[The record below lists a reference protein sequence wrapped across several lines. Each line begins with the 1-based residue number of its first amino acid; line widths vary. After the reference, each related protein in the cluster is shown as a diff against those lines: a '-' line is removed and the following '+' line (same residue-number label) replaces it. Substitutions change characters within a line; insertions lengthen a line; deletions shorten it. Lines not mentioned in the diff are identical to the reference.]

1 VFDVAR
7 QDPEEERQ
15 RLSKLYAG
23 MSDGELEAVAE
34 DSAELTD
41 IARQALTD
49 ELARRHPEEGA
60 LADTGADPGR
70 DLLELAD
77 VVSIRQFRDL
87 PEALLAKGALDSAE
101 IESFLV
107 DDNMIRMDWFYSNLV
122 GGIKLC
128 VKQEDAEAA
137 LDLLEQSIPEEFE
150 VDGVGPYEQPRC
162 PKCQSLDIVFED
174 LNQPVAW
181 VSAYVLAPIALH
193 RERWVCRSCGH
204 RWRQMEDSG
213 AAT

>member
-1 VFDVAR
+1 MAR

-15 RLSKLYAG
+15 RLTKLYAG
-23 MSDGELEAVAE
+23 LSDGELDAIAA

-41 IARQALTD
+41 VARQALTD
-49 ELARRHPEEGA
+49 ELDRRHPEEGGVS
-60 LADTGADPGR
+60 DTGANPER
-70 DLLELAD
+70 DSVELAD

-150 VDGVGPYEQPRC
+150 VRRLRTVRAAALSEM
-162 PKCQSLDIVFED
+162 S
-174 LNQPVAW
+174 VAG
-181 VSAYVLAPIALH
+181 Y
-193 RERWVCRSCGH
+193 RF
-204 RWRQMEDSG
+204 
-213 AAT
+213 

>member
-1 VFDVAR
+1 MADH
-7 QDPEEERQ
+7 DPEQERQ
-15 RLSKLYAG
+15 RLTKLYAE
-23 MSDGELEAVAE
+23 MSDGELDAIAA

-41 IARQALTD
+41 VARQALTD
-49 ELARRHPEEGA
+49 ELARRHPEEPA
-60 LADTGADPGR
+60 VRNTGASPER
-70 DLLELAD
+70 DSVELAD

-128 VKQEDAEAA
+128 VKQEDAESA
-137 LDLLEQSIPEEFE
+137 LDLLGQAIPEEFE

-162 PKCQSLDIVFED
+162 PKCQSLDIAFED

-193 RERWVCRSCGH
+193 RKRWVCHSCGH
-204 RWRQMEDSG
+204 RWRQAEENQP
-213 AAT
+213 AT

>member
-1 VFDVAR
+1 MAR

-49 ELARRHPEEGA
+49 ELARRRPEEGA
-60 LADTGADPGR
+60 LADTGASPGR
-70 DLLELAD
+70 DSVELAD

-137 LDLLEQSIPEEFE
+137 LDLLEQAIPEGFE
-150 VDGVGPYEQPRC
+150 VEGVGRYEQPRC
-162 PKCQSLDIVFED
+162 PKCQSLDIAFED

-193 RERWVCRSCGH
+193 RKRWVCHSCGE

>member
-1 VFDVAR
+1 MAR

-87 PEALLAKGALDSAE
+87 HEALLAKGALDSAE

-107 DDNMIRMDWFYSNLV
+107 DDNMIRMDWFWSNLI

-193 RERWVCRSCGH
+193 RKRWVCHSCGH

>member
-1 VFDVAR
+1 
-7 QDPEEERQ
+7 
-15 RLSKLYAG
+15 

-60 LADTGADPGR
+60 AADAGADPGR

-87 PEALLAKGALDSAE
+87 HEALLAKGALDSAE

-150 VDGVGPYEQPRC
+150 VEGVGPYEQPRC

-193 RERWVCRSCGH
+193 RKRWVCHSCGH

>member
-1 VFDVAR
+1 
-7 QDPEEERQ
+7 
-15 RLSKLYAG
+15 
-23 MSDGELEAVAE
+23 MSD
-34 DSAELTD
+34 
-41 IARQALTD
+41 
-49 ELARRHPEEGA
+49 
-60 LADTGADPGR
+60 TGTNPGR
-70 DLLELAD
+70 DSVESAD

-128 VKQEDAEAA
+128 VKQEDADAA

-150 VDGVGPYEQPRC
+150 VEGIGQYQQPRC
-162 PKCQSLDIVFED
+162 PKCQSLDIAFED

-181 VSAYVLAPIALH
+181 VSAYALGFPIALR
-193 RERWVCRSCGH
+193 RERWVCHSCGE
-204 RWRQMEDSG
+204 RWRPEENIQD
-213 AAT
+213 AT

>member
-1 VFDVAR
+1 MADH
-7 QDPEEERQ
+7 DPEQERQ
-15 RLSKLYAG
+15 RLTKLYAE
-23 MSDGELEAVAE
+23 MSDGELDAIAA

-41 IARQALTD
+41 VARQALTD
-49 ELARRHPEEGA
+49 ELARRHPEEPA
-60 LADTGADPGR
+60 VRNTGVSPER
-70 DLLELAD
+70 DSVELAD

-128 VKQEDAEAA
+128 VKQEDAESA
-137 LDLLEQSIPEEFE
+137 LDLLEQAIPEEFE

-162 PKCQSLDIVFED
+162 PKCQSLDIAFED

-193 RERWVCRSCGH
+193 RKRWVCHSCGH
-204 RWRQMEDSG
+204 RWRQAEENQP
-213 AAT
+213 AT

>member
-1 VFDVAR
+1 MAD
-7 QDPEEERQ
+7 QDPEQERQ
-15 RLSKLYAG
+15 RLTKLYAE
-23 MSDGELEAVAE
+23 MSDGELEAIAA
-34 DSAELTD
+34 DSVELTD
-41 IARQALTD
+41 VARQALTD
-49 ELARRHPEEGA
+49 ELARRHPEEA
-60 LADTGADPGR
+60 VVADTVASPGR
-70 DLLELAD
+70 DSIELAD

-87 PEALLAKGALDSAE
+87 HEALLAKGALDSAE

-137 LDLLEQSIPEEFE
+137 LDLLEQAIPEEFE

-162 PKCQSLDIVFED
+162 PKCQSLDIAFEN

-181 VSAYVLAPIALH
+181 ISAYVLAPIALR
-193 RERWVCRSCGH
+193 RERWVCHSCGE
-204 RWRQMEDSG
+204 RWRQPDDNG
-213 AAT
+213 TVT

>member
-1 VFDVAR
+1 MNR
-7 QDPEEERQ
+7 QDPEEER
-15 RLSKLYAG
+15 RRITELYAG
-23 MSDGELEAVAE
+23 MADGELEAITA

-41 IARQALTD
+41 VARQALTD
-49 ELARRHPEEGA
+49 ELARRRPGEA
-60 LADTGADPGR
+60 AVVDTGVGAEPDSV
-70 DLLELAD
+70 ELAD

-150 VDGVGPYEQPRC
+150 VEGVGPYEQPRC
-162 PKCQSLDIVFED
+162 PKCQSLDIAFED

-181 VSAYVLAPIALH
+181 VSAYALGFPIALR
-193 RERWVCRSCGH
+193 RERWVCHSCGE
-204 RWRQMEDSG
+204 RWRQPENTQD
-213 AAT
+213 AT